1 MGSLKYTLEE
11 LLQWKGN
18 DNELMPYKNI
28 LLINALHILENI
40 LLLSYADVGYC

>member
-40 LLLSYADVGYC
+40 LLLSYVDVGYC